1 MEYPTNFTV
10 NKCYCGPYGSDGETF
25 ILKQDADPGTGL
37 QGVKVRVLAH
47 WVNIWK
53 MINQR
58 AENGASTY
66 FGPCRMFVERTDSAT
81 LIKLKQA
88 RTIHLLH
95 VGESI
100 MCSHSE
106 AGKPF
111 NDATDLQYTS
121 VTFADAHSPVINNLL
136 SFAYFFPF
144 WVNGFN
150 SAKLSPPHSSREPLA
165 LSDLSEGR
173 VRFTT
178 SGVATAGKRAGG
190 GGSGGAS
197 GHVFTLPPLPPL
209 VPVGWLPILPG
220 AGARARAT
228 ASIGAGRSDPW
239 YIGHEIVGEIGA
251 LTIVDSAELGEDAT
265 LPLLYILAPSKTN
278 PVKSIKGF
286 TFSSYTWN
294 GIKQLNFATDE
305 LVNINEKGE
314 AFIRIPEGVYT
325 DFDLFGCYYSMVE
338 RPIFA
343 KKVFESVPRVNGL
356 CVPPP
361 KLYVAN
367 EVFNTAEI
375 SIKMEQLSTL
385 RLVVPRV
392 FPRYEG
398 WEDWNIIYNL
408 FRSPEDSID
417 DRALFEKKFVKCDE
431 MGDLPHVLPDSSTE
445 KLGYMKSEEINLYEQ
460 LSESRPIRPISL
472 FSESPGSNVF
482 TFKVRVLVLNATGTC
497 IAQSLPSP
505 VYTISVDAKS

>member
-1 MEYPTNFTV
+1 MEHPDNFTV
-10 NKCYCGPYGSDGETF
+10 NKCSCGPYGSDGQMF
-25 ILKQDADPGTGL
+25 VLKQDADPGTGL

-47 WVNIWK
+47 WEDIWK

-66 FGPCRMFVERTDSAT
+66 FGPCDMFVERTHRVT
-81 LIKLKQA
+81 QMQLEKEA

-95 VGESI
+95 VGEFI

-106 AGKPF
+106 AGKRF
-111 NDATDLQYTS
+111 NDATDLQYTI
-121 VTFADAHSPVINNLL
+121 VTFSNAHSPVINNLL

-150 SAKLSPPHSSREPLA
+150 SAKLSAPHSSREPLA

-178 SGVATAGKRAGG
+178 SGVATAGG

-209 VPVGWLPILPG
+209 VPAGWLPILPG

-228 ASIGAGRSDPW
+228 ASIGAGRSDLW

-251 LTIVDSAELGEDAT
+251 LTIVDSDELGEDAT
-265 LPLLYILAPSKTN
+265 LPLLYILAPSKTHR
-278 PVKSIKGF
+278 VTSIKGF

-325 DFDLFGCYYSMVE
+325 DFDLFGCYDSMVE

-343 KKVFESVPRVNGL
+343 KKVFEGVPRVNGL
-356 CVPPP
+356 FVPPP

-367 EVFNTAEI
+367 EVFHTAEV
-375 SIKMEQLSTL
+375 SIKMEQLSSL

-398 WEDWNIIYNL
+398 WEGWNIIYNL
-408 FRSPEDSID
+408 FRNPEDHID
-417 DRALFEKKFVKCDE
+417 DRALFGKKFVKCDE
-431 MGDLPHVLPDSSTE
+431 IGDLPHVLPDSSAE
-445 KLGYMKSEEINLYEQ
+445 QLGYMKSEEINLYDP
-460 LSESRPIRPISL
+460 LSESRHIRPISL
-472 FSESPGSNVF
+472 FSDSPGSNVF

-505 VYTISVDAKS
+505 VYTITVDAKS